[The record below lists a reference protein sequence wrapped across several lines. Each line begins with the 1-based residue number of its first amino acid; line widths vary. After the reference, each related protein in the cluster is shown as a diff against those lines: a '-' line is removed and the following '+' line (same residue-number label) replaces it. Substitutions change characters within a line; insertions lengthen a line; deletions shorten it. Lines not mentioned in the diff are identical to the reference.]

1 MYISY
6 FLYYLQREYAKIKS
20 SLWLTRLMQ
29 LAQQVKEVLPH
40 VPLSN
45 IRADLGKFRRSWQ
58 TKLMLE
64 MM

>member
-1 MYISY
+1 MHLI
-6 FLYYLQREYAKIKS
+6 FFVLFAERVRQNQEQPMADP
-20 SLWLTRLMQ
+20 LMQ

-58 TKLMLE
+58 NKLMLE